1 MVFRFFDDPI
11 HIKKMFKYLT
21 QVEDLREKIQLN
33 WNEELSKMRQYIVA
47 NDKKGDVKEL
57 LSQIEERIETEHH
70 GSKTLL
76 DVYTLRGLCELLEDK
91 QLGDG
96 KFLILMQ
103 DEVCDNTG
111 PFLKARELND
121 K

>member
-1 MVFRFFDDPI
+1 
-11 HIKKMFKYLT
+11 MFKYLS
-21 QVEDLREKIQLN
+21 QVDDLKEKVQLN
-33 WNEELSKMRQYIVA
+33 WNEEMNKMRQFIIA
-47 NDKKGDVKEL
+47 NDKKGDVKKML
-57 LSQIEERIETEHH
+57 GQIEERIETEHH

-96 KFLILMQ
+96 KFIILME
-103 DEVCDNTG
+103 DEDNSDNTG